1 MIDKT
6 KSTTDNRLRY
16 RSPEVKVIF
25 VKAQRVLC
33 QSKGNDPMREFDY
46 GDAGFGE
53 V

>member
-6 KSTTDNRLRY
+6 NNITDNRLRY

-25 VKAQRVLC
+25 VKAQSVLC
-33 QSKGNDPMREFDY
+33 QSPGNEPMREFDY
-46 GDAGFGE
+46 GDAGFSE